1 MRDLVEELQRRGR
14 LTLTVKVIPRSARNE
29 VAGRLADGSWKVRV
43 AAPPEKGRAN
53 AELCS
58 FIAGIF
64 GVPAAHVTIA
74 AGAGSSRK
82 ILRIV
87 Q

>member
-1 MRDLVEELQRRGR
+1 MQDLVEELHRRGR
-14 LTLTVKVIPRSARNE
+14 LTLAVKVVPRSARNE
-29 VAGRLADGSWKVRV
+29 VAGRLADGAWKVRV

-53 AELCS
+53 AELCA
-58 FIAGIF
+58 FLAGIF
-64 GVPAAHVTIA
+64 QVPAANVTIA

>member
-1 MRDLVEELQRRGR
+1 MHDLLEELQRRGQI
-14 LTLTVKVIPRSARNE
+14 TLAVKVIPRSARNQ
-29 VAGRLADGSWKVRV
+29 VAGRMADGAWKIRV
-43 AAPPEKGRAN
+43 AAPPEQGRAN
-53 AELCS
+53 AELCA

-82 ILRIV
+82 ILRII